1 VGDPTAVRP
10 MRADARRN
18 RDRLLAEARVAF
30 LEHGT
35 ETSLEQIAGRA
46 GVGIGT
52 LYRHFPTREALLEA
66 LLRERFDALAADA
79 RTLLGHRS
87 PREAL
92 FGWTRNFAE
101 SSTTYRGLTNA
112 LMTTLRDE
120 SSALHASCNSVREA
134 GLELLV
140 RAQNSGEIRN
150 DLDGTEF
157 LTLVF
162 GVACAHEQ
170 VPNTAIDRLLAM
182 LFDGLS
188 GRGRRRPSGQD
199 RDHHTLITS

>member
-1 VGDPTAVRP
+1 

-18 RDRLLAEARVAF
+18 RDRLLAEARAAF

-35 ETSLEQIAGRA
+35 ATSLEQIASRA

-92 FGWTRNFAE
+92 FRWTRDFAE
-101 SSTTYRGLTNA
+101 SSTTYRGLTNS
-112 LMTTLRDE
+112 LMATLRDE
-120 SSALHASCNSVREA
+120 SSALHASCNAVREA

-140 RAQNSGEIRN
+140 RAQNSGEVCN

-162 GVACAHEQ
+162 GVAYAHEQ
-170 VPNTAIDRLLAM
+170 VSNTAIDRLLAI

-188 GRGRRRPSGQD
+188 TR
-199 RDHHTLITS
+199 

>member
-1 VGDPTAVRP
+1 

-18 RDRLLAEARVAF
+18 RDRLLAEARAAF

-35 ETSLEQIAGRA
+35 ETSLEQIASRA

-66 LLRERFDALAADA
+66 LLRERFDALTAGA
-79 RTLLGHRS
+79 RALLDQRS

-92 FGWTRNFAE
+92 FEWTRDLAR
-101 SSTTYRGLTNA
+101 SSTTYRGLTNS
-112 LMTTLRDE
+112 LMATLRDE
-120 SSALHASCNSVREA
+120 SSALHACCNSVREA

-140 RAQNSGEIRN
+140 RAQNAGEIRD
-150 DLDGTEF
+150 DLGGTEF
-157 LTLVF
+157 LALVY

-170 VPNTAIDRLLAM
+170 VSNTAIDRLLTM
-182 LFDGLS
+182 LFDGLAT
-188 GRGRRRPSGQD
+188 R
-199 RDHHTLITS
+199 